1 MKTILVIDEDKMMRE
16 NTTEILELSHYRVI
30 SEGNYTKGL
39 ELAKDNHPDMII
51 CDNLIPKMQGVEL
64 LKKVRHT
71 AGLDKIPFILITAP
85 GENRDKN
92 NGATDGASEYL
103 DKPFEGEELLRVVA
117 RVSCRKRII
126 TRNYMPKKSAGIL
139 PFRIKNQVLEV
150 LLMHP
155 GGPFWN
161 EKDAGAWSIP
171 KGEIEEN
178 EASWMGEK
186 RI

>member
-39 ELAKDNHPDMII
+39 ELARDNHPDMII

-85 GENRDKN
+85 GENPDKN
-92 NGATDGASEYL
+92 NGTTDGASEYL

-117 RVSCRKRII
+117 RV
-126 TRNYMPKKSAGIL
+126 L
-139 PFRIKNQVLEV
+139 Q
-150 LLMHP
+150 
-155 GGPFWN
+155 
-161 EKDAGAWSIP
+161 
-171 KGEIEEN
+171 EEN
-178 EASWMGEK
+178 HY
-186 RI
+186 